1 MLFLLRHI
9 GETPVESVLAG
20 GRGDGG
26 IKVATRTTAA
36 LVLPLGVCLL
46 AAAAAVAADGL
57 RTALDFKFCDF
68 LFYIRSFYIRH
79 LVFGHNFN
87 SAFLQN
93 FKLCVVFLYSVPL
106 KLCACV
112 CIISST
118 IRPLIMLFYTNIFY
132 KHGRCLTFYT
142 LSL

>member
-46 AAAAAVAADGL
+46 AAAAAVAAGGL
-57 RTALDFKFCDF
+57 RTALDF
-68 LFYIRSFYIRH
+68 
-79 LVFGHNFN
+79 
-87 SAFLQN
+87 
-93 FKLCVVFLYSVPL
+93 
-106 KLCACV
+106 
-112 CIISST
+112 
-118 IRPLIMLFYTNIFY
+118 
-132 KHGRCLTFYT
+132 
-142 LSL
+142 